1 MASSGVKLRPP
12 DPSVRSC
19 ARATFPRRRL
29 VRCGTL
35 LSVASTVR
43 RLDHYMWIFGDARRS
58 HDGADSIVIKRGDLA
73 AATATDL
80 ARELRRARKDDVEPH
95 AVLIDLAP
103 DDQYS
108 PKESV
113 VESISFVLTDD
124 GRLAVD
130 VNFTSDDYFDDDEQL
145 QAVVKPLIEPLL
157 RRHKADLVA
166 VRIDGYRS
174 SAPYFHAVVFVLP
187 ARGKTLQEHYEVAD
201 DVMTLLQAATVGH
214 VTRDTV
220 VDLLLGGRA
229 DLLIGLREGPWLD
242 VKSQHYDLTELA
254 GQISLAQAISRFGN
268 AEEGGVVVVG
278 METKRVPGGEVIK
291 ALKPVPIDGR
301 ILRRYRQA
309 IENRIFPFPE
319 GLKIELVETGPGHGL
334 VIVSIPSQ
342 EEELKPFLV
351 HGAIVNGRIEGTYVS
366 IVRRSGEDSI
376 PITAQQIHS
385 TLAAGRALLR
395 RGQLPK
401 AVTRFDHT

>member
-1 MASSGVKLRPP
+1 V
-12 DPSVRSC
+12 V
-19 ARATFPRRRL
+19 
-29 VRCGTL
+29 
-35 LSVASTVR
+35 STVR
-43 RLDHYMWIFGDARRS
+43 YLNDFEWIFGEARRG
-58 HDGADSIVIKRGDLA
+58 HDGADSIVIKHSDLVV
-73 AATATDL
+73 ATATDL
-80 ARELRRARKDDVEPH
+80 ARALRKAREDEVEPR

-103 DDQYS
+103 DGQYS

-113 VESISFVLTDD
+113 VDSISFALTDD

-130 VNFTSDDYFDDDEQL
+130 VNFTSDEFFEEDSDL
-145 QAVVKPLIEPLL
+145 QAMVAPLIGPLL
-157 RRHKADLVA
+157 RRHKAVLVA
-166 VRIDGYRS
+166 VHVDGYRS
-174 SAPYFHAVVFVLP
+174 SAPYFHTVVFVGP
-187 ARGKTLQEHYEVAD
+187 TRGKTLQQLYELAD
-201 DVMTLLQAATVGH
+201 GVLTLTEAAVSGH

-229 DLLIGLREGPWLD
+229 DLLVGLREGPWLD
-242 VKSQHYDLTELA
+242 VKSQHHDLA
-254 GQISLAQAISRFGN
+254 SPGGQISLAQAISRFAN

-291 ALKPVPIDGR
+291 AIKPVPVDGS

-309 IENRIFPFPE
+309 IENRIFPFPND
-319 GLKIELVETGPGHGL
+319 LRIEPAETSSDHGL
-334 VIVSIPSQ
+334 VVVSIPPQ

-351 HGAIVNGRIEGTYVS
+351 HGAIVDGRIEGAFIS

-395 RGQLPK
+395 RGQLPNSDS
-401 AVTRFDHT
+401 T